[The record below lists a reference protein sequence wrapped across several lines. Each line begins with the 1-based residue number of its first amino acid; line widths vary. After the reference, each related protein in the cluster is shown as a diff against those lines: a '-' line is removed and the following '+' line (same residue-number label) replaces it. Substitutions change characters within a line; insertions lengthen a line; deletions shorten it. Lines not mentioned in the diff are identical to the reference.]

1 MGDAHVYANHVDP
14 LKEQL
19 QNSLRPFPVS
29 GFAVISN
36 LRNMCDRSAFVLSSC
51 LSVCCYQNE
60 TKCIRVQVLHIKTEK
75 TDIDAYTMGDLEI
88 SGYNP
93 HKKIAMKMAV

>member
-29 GFAVISN
+29 ESVVISN
-36 LRNMCDRSAFVLSSC
+36 LHEHSSFVSFSYMYLYAAVNLRHNAFVC
-51 LSVCCYQNE
+51 RCF
-60 TKCIRVQVLHIKTEK
+60 
-75 TDIDAYTMGDLEI
+75 I
-88 SGYNP
+88 S
-93 HKKIAMKMAV
+93 KQRRQI

>member
-36 LRNMCDRSAFVLSSC
+36 LHEQHVPSAACFYAAIKLKLDAFVCRCFTSKQRRQI
-51 LSVCCYQNE
+51 Y
-60 TKCIRVQVLHIKTEK
+60 
-75 TDIDAYTMGDLEI
+75 MGI
-88 SGYNP
+88 QW
-93 HKKIAMKMAV
+93 KI

>member
-29 GFAVISN
+29 EFAVISN
-36 LRNMCDRSAFVLSSC
+36 LHEQHV
-51 LSVCCYQNE
+51 
-60 TKCIRVQVLHIKTEK
+60 
-75 TDIDAYTMGDLEI
+75 
-88 SGYNP
+88 
-93 HKKIAMKMAV
+93 